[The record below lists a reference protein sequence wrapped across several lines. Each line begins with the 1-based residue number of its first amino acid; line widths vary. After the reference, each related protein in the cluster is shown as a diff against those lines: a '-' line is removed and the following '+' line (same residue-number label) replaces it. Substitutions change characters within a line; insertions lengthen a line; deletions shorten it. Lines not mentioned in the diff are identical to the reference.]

1 METDNNVSKNSDFIQ
16 LPANNDEI
24 EALIEAKKGE
34 LEKLNQL
41 KNGKTRLKEPN
52 DFSNE
57 EIETM
62 IEEFNNTP
70 FAIKELDNKFYN
82 FSKKYNTSEDTIRR
96 IVVSP
101 NDVSNH
107 PDFPKKSKNVSNE
120 EYERR
125 IEEYYGNYGLRQQK
139 DFSEDEKK
147 SVIDDSTIELIGP
160 RALSKK
166 YNTSTF
172 VIRRIVLEAG
182 LALAPGSNFPYL
194 RLFPVKLVT

>member
-1 METDNNVSKNSDFIQ
+1 METDNNLSKNSDFIQ
-16 LPANNDEI
+16 LPADDNEI

-41 KNGKTRLKEPN
+41 KNEKTRLKEPN
-52 DFSNE
+52 DFSQE

-62 IEEFNNTP
+62 IEEFNNSP
-70 FAIKELDNKFYN
+70 FAIKELDKKFYN

-120 EYERR
+120 GRYFAKKVKKCPRR
-125 IEEYYGNYGLRQQK
+125 
-139 DFSEDEKK
+139 
-147 SVIDDSTIELIGP
+147 
-160 RALSKK
+160 
-166 YNTSTF
+166 
-172 VIRRIVLEAG
+172 
-182 LALAPGSNFPYL
+182 
-194 RLFPVKLVT
+194 

>member
-1 METDNNVSKNSDFIQ
+1 METDSN
-16 LPANNDEI
+16 EI
-24 EALIEAKKGE
+24 ETLIEAKKGE
-34 LEKLNQL
+34 LEELKQL
-41 KNGKTRLKEPN
+41 KNEKTGLKESN
-52 DFSNE
+52 DFSKE
-57 EIETM
+57 EIENI

-70 FAIKELDNKFYN
+70 FEIKELDKKFTN
-82 FSKKYNTSEDTIRR
+82 FSKKYNTSEETIRR

-120 EYERR
+120 EYEKK
-125 IEEYYGNYGLRQQK
+125 IEEYYENYGLRQQR

-147 SVIDDSTIELIGP
+147 SVIEDSTIELIGP

-172 VIRRIVLEAG
+172 VIRRIVLEKG
-182 LALAPGSNFPYL
+182 LTLAPGSSFP
-194 RLFPVKLVT
+194 